1 MKKKVIVTGGAGFI
15 GSHLVDKLV
24 NQKYDVLVIDNLVN
38 GQIKNLSK
46 SYKKIK
52 FIKADIRNF
61 KKIEKYFKGV
71 AIVFHLAAL
80 ADIVPSIKEPESY
93 YSTNVTGTLNV
104 LMLCKK
110 YQVKKIIYS
119 ASASCYGISKE
130 IPTSESSKLSPEYPY
145 ALTKKL
151 GEDLIIHWGKV
162 YKLNYTSLRL
172 FNVYGPRSR
181 TTGAYGAMFGVFLA
195 QKISNKPFTVV
206 GNGSQKR
213 DFTFVK
219 DIVEVMV
226 KCLKKKQSNNEI
238 FNVGTGVPI
247 SVNEITKLLGGKKIY
262 IPKRPGEPNTTV
274 ANIKKIKKNLNWKP
288 KINITNGVNILLN
301 NINMWS
307 NAPIWDKKSISK
319 ATKDWFKH
327 LK

>member
-1 MKKKVIVTGGAGFI
+1 
-15 GSHLVDKLV
+15 
-24 NQKYDVLVIDNLVN
+24 
-38 GQIKNLSK
+38 
-46 SYKKIK
+46 
-52 FIKADIRNF
+52 
-61 KKIEKYFKGV
+61 
-71 AIVFHLAAL
+71 
-80 ADIVPSIKEPESY
+80 
-93 YSTNVTGTLNV
+93 
-104 LMLCKK
+104 
-110 YQVKKIIYS
+110 
-119 ASASCYGISKE
+119 
-130 IPTSESSKLSPEYPY
+130 
-145 ALTKKL
+145 
-151 GEDLIIHWGKV
+151 
-162 YKLNYTSLRL
+162 
-172 FNVYGPRSR
+172 
-181 TTGAYGAMFGVFLA
+181 MFGVFLA

-219 DIVEVMV
+219 DIVDVMV